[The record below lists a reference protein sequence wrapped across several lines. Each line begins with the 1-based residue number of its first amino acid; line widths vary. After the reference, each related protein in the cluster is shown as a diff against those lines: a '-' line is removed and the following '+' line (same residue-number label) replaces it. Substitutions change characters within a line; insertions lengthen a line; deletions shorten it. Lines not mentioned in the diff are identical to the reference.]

1 MELKVKEIGHV
12 EPKSRQE
19 VEAELLK
26 KHDEQFAETEQEEV
40 VVEDTTETESTE
52 TETAPAVEEKEIKE
66 TPSVELT
73 EENVLSFIKE
83 RYDKEINSVDD
94 LFQEQKVSES
104 IPEDVANFLKYKKET
119 GRSIEDYVKLQQNF
133 DDMPDDTLLRNYY
146 LITEEGLDS
155 EDVDYLM
162 EEFDIDEEIDEKSEI
177 RKKKVAKKKAIAKA
191 KGYFRKQQEAY
202 KQPLESSGAAN
213 LEESEEY
220 KKLKQWYKD
229 ALTQNDA
236 ASSMRDRFVKRTEDY
251 FDSEFKGFK
260 FNIGDKEVV
269 FSPQSAEELRSKQN
283 DFRNFVN
290 KYTDSSGEVSN
301 LSEYHR
307 ALALAMNPDK
317 FAEFFYEQGK
327 AEATEDVMRKTKN
340 IKMNTRQAPEVVSKG
355 GMKIK
360 SLSNSSGRGLKIRSI
375 KKK

>member
-1 MELKVKEIGHV
+1 
-12 EPKSRQE
+12 
-19 VEAELLK
+19 
-26 KHDEQFAETEQEEV
+26 
-40 VVEDTTETESTE
+40 
-52 TETAPAVEEKEIKE
+52 
-66 TPSVELT
+66 
-73 EENVLSFIKE
+73 
-83 RYDKEINSVDD
+83 
-94 LFQEQKVSES
+94 
-104 IPEDVANFLKYKKET
+104 
-119 GRSIEDYVKLQQNF
+119 
-133 DDMPDDTLLRNYY
+133 
-146 LITEEGLDS
+146 
-155 EDVDYLM
+155 
-162 EEFDIDEEIDEKSEI
+162 
-177 RKKKVAKKKAIAKA
+177 
-191 KGYFRKQQEAY
+191 
-202 KQPLESSGAAN
+202 
-213 LEESEEY
+213 
-220 KKLKQWYKD
+220 
-229 ALTQNDA
+229 
-236 ASSMRDRFVKRTEDY
+236 MRDRFVKRTEDY